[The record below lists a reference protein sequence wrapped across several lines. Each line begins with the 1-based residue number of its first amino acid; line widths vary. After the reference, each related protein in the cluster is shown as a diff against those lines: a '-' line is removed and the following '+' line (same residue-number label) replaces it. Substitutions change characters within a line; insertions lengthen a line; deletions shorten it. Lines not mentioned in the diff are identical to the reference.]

1 MVFSLWYQFIFSDRL
16 CGISMVVSNS
26 LPIKFCMI
34 LKILMVTCCRF
45 STSELSIDVENHGG
59 IIIFHRKFLCLLCEG
74 TSKSEFRLSTL
85 REIELGPRQ
94 VEGLAR
100 FQEHMVRY
108 GWYMC
113 FPWYGTV
120 GYMCFPNFLWLNH
133 VKSRKMPAKKY
144 PVSIYASR
152 YSSIKYLNML

>member
-1 MVFSLWYQFIFSDRL
+1 MCLSPLILFFNGVFH
-16 CGISMVVSNS
+16 CGINLFLVIDCVVMVVSNS

-74 TSKSEFRLSTL
+74 TSFRLSTL

-108 GWYMC
+108 GW
-113 FPWYGTV
+113 
-120 GYMCFPNFLWLNH
+120 YMCFPNFLWLNH

>member
-1 MVFSLWYQFIFSDRL
+1 MWYMVA
-16 CGISMVVSNS
+16 SNS

-59 IIIFHRKFLCLLCEG
+59 IIIIFHRKFLCLLCEG

-100 FQEHMVRY
+100 FQDHMVRY
-108 GWYMC
+108 GWC
-113 FPWYGTV
+113 FPCYGTV
-120 GYMCFPNFLWLNH
+120 WYMCFPNFLWLNH
-133 VKSRKMPAKKY
+133 VKSRFKCLRQNILF
-144 PVSIYASR
+144 SIYASR
-152 YSSIKYLNML
+152 YSSIKYLNKLYKFSILWGS